1 MEVLCKACPE
11 LRSYLK
17 SNPKDETTID
27 FSDSKAVLYLNKAL
41 LAHYYQTPNWQIPE
55 GYLCPPIP
63 GRADYI
69 HYIADLLTSADQ
81 NEVPTGKNIRVLDVG
96 TGANC
101 IYPIIGSRSYG
112 WKFVATDIDPV
123 AVNVAKV
130 IVQSNPQLEKL
141 VELRLQKDPGA
152 IFKGIINS
160 TDRFDLTMCN
170 PPFHASSAEATAA
183 NQRKQNNLNKG
194 RVVGG
199 HSPLNFGGQN
209 GELWCAGGEIGFL
222 TRMANES
229 IEYASQVY
237 YFTSLVSKGEN
248 IAPLKKL
255 LSRLGAQ
262 KIDVIRMSQ
271 GQKVSRLLVWS
282 FLADF

>member
-1 MEVLCKACPE
+1 MEALCKACPE
-11 LRSYLK
+11 LTPYLK
-17 SNPKDETTID
+17 SNPKNETTID
-27 FSDSKAVLYLNKAL
+27 FKDSKAVLYLNKAL

-69 HYIADLLTSADQ
+69 HHIADLLTSVDHP
-81 NEVPTGKNIRVLDVG
+81 EVPTGKNIRVLDVG

-123 AVNVAKV
+123 AVKVAKA

-141 VELRLQKDPGA
+141 VELRLQENPSA
-152 IFKGIINS
+152 IFKGIINAA
-160 TDRFDLTMCN
+160 DRFELTMCN
-170 PPFHASSAEATAA
+170 PPFHASAAEARAA
-183 NQRKQNNLNKG
+183 NQRKRNNLNKG
-194 RVVGG
+194 MAAG
-199 HSPLNFGGQN
+199 SNTSLNFGGQN

-229 IEYASQVY
+229 VEYASQVY

-248 IAPLKKL
+248 IPPLKKL
-255 LSRLGAQ
+255 LSRLGARE
-262 KIDVIRMSQ
+262 IDVIMMSQ

-282 FLADF
+282 FLADC

>member
-1 MEVLCKACPE
+1 M
-11 LRSYLK
+11 
-17 SNPKDETTID
+17 
-27 FSDSKAVLYLNKAL
+27 
-41 LAHYYQTPNWQIPE
+41 
-55 GYLCPPIP
+55 
-63 GRADYI
+63 
-69 HYIADLLTSADQ
+69 
-81 NEVPTGKNIRVLDVG
+81 
-96 TGANC
+96 
-101 IYPIIGSRSYG
+101 
-112 WKFVATDIDPV
+112 
-123 AVNVAKV
+123 V

-152 IFKGIINS
+152 IFKGIINP
-160 TDRFDLTMCN
+160 TDRFELTMCN
-170 PPFHASSAEATAA
+170 PPFHASKAEARAA
-183 NQRKQNNLNKG
+183 NQRKRNNLNKG
-194 RVVGG
+194 RAAGSN
-199 HSPLNFGGQN
+199 SPLNFGGQN